1 MMYYARA
8 IRFYRNVSGDEM
20 IQVLMSDGVIENYKN
35 DARGRKAAFKNAAFN
50 TSYFDEREPNYTT
63 WDKICHFYCDLPKK

>member
-8 IRFYRNVSGDEM
+8 IRFYKSPSGDEL

-35 DARGRKAAFKNAAFN
+35 DARGRKAAFENATFS
-50 TSYFDEREPNYTT
+50 TSYFDEREDYN

>member
-8 IRFYRNVSGDEM
+8 IRFYRSLSGDEL

-35 DARGRKAAFKNAAFN
+35 DARGRRAAFEAATFN
-50 TSYFDEREPNYTT
+50 TTFFDQREPDYT
-63 WDKICHFYCDLPKK
+63 WDKICHFYCGLPKK